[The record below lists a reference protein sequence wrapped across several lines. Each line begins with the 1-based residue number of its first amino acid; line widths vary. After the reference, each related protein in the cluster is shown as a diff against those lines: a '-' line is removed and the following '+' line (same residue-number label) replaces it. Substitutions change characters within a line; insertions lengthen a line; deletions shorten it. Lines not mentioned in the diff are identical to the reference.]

1 MKTMNKLFWHKSKEE
16 ADKILKEDPK
26 NSIKLWIKN
35 LCLKT
40 DTGTRFYYYM
50 HRISLMYGHIT
61 RMLML
66 MALILAGT
74 IYAGFL
80 IINDQTWLV
89 WLALINVFFKNIGI
103 YAIDIISYAI
113 MIAFAFLLGALI
125 LALAYYIVYFI
136 IYCVYKIIVN
146 IIAAIFF

>member
-1 MKTMNKLFWHKSKEE
+1 MKTMSKLFWYRSKED

-26 NSIKLWIKN
+26 NPIKLWIKD

-66 MALILAGT
+66 MALILAV
-74 IYAGFL
+74 IVRAGF
-80 IINDQTWLV
+80 IIASHPV
-89 WLALINVFFKNIGI
+89 WLAVISAISKNIGI
-103 YAIDIISYAI
+103 YILGILLYAI
-113 MIAFAFLLGALI
+113 VILFAFFLGIVI
-125 LALAYYIVYFI
+125 LTLMYFVVYFAIYYIYRM
-136 IYCVYKIIVN
+136 IVN